1 MKRRLVFLVLLLF
14 LAVGG
19 IWYLVFRQSGM
30 YRVREGIPEDA
41 VFIVETPSFNRIRD
55 KLYRNRI
62 WASLKAYPY
71 FEEYHANLNLA
82 DSLSEVYPGLRK
94 LLTDRPFAVSCHLV
108 SATDYDLLY
117 VCDLGK
123 LNVIQAFDGLVGG
136 VLGDG
141 QMSRKGDVTGI
152 RIGELKLY
160 YAIKANLLFIS
171 FSEKLVTRAWKTCG
185 RHPAFQEQSNTGDI
199 RLELE
204 HTRFEKWMKMLWG
217 EAATNADSSAFETTA
232 LALQLQDKALA
243 FSGKTYPSRH
253 NFSLWSALNL
263 VEGNKSSVREI
274 IGNHVAAYVSVC
286 YSSFEELENILLED
300 YKVNNLKEFQGYEK
314 TVTRLNKF
322 LGLDLAGLF
331 TSWMGNEIAIVKP
344 AVDQENRLDNLI
356 LAIRAKDID
365 LAKDQLAYLAEQIGR
380 KTPVRFRNIDYNG
393 HTIGYL
399 SLKGFF
405 NMFLGKWF
413 SKFDK
418 PYYTFIGD
426 YVVFSNSS
434 STLAAMIKDY
444 SLGNTLVQDEK
455 YNDLMSELGNR
466 SNIYGYVSSPET
478 YEYLFRSLPPE
489 DRAEFVKNKGAF
501 QSFEAIGFTLTNA
514 GSGYETHLVA
524 IHNVDAA
531 RDYEIRELSRSLE
544 KQADLIE
551 SGYYHVVIPDS
562 IAVSTRGDYAYRTE
576 QLDYAGKLSNGD
588 PEGIWKITDRQGQV
602 VAQLLYR
609 EGKLQGE
616 SRFFYPDGVVAV
628 QVTYDNGKITAYKEF
643 FSDGTLKTELEY
655 NRGLRHGEAR
665 FYYPTGHLFG
675 EGKYK
680 KGRRTGTW
688 KYYKVTGEIEKKL
701 KF

>member
-14 LAVGG
+14 LAAGG

-117 VCDLGK
+117 VCDLVK

-286 YSSFEELENILLED
+286 YSSFEELENILL
-300 YKVNNLKEFQGYEK
+300 
-314 TVTRLNKF
+314 
-322 LGLDLAGLF
+322 
-331 TSWMGNEIAIVKP
+331 
-344 AVDQENRLDNLI
+344 
-356 LAIRAKDID
+356 
-365 LAKDQLAYLAEQIGR
+365 
-380 KTPVRFRNIDYNG
+380 
-393 HTIGYL
+393 
-399 SLKGFF
+399 
-405 NMFLGKWF
+405 
-413 SKFDK
+413 
-418 PYYTFIGD
+418 
-426 YVVFSNSS
+426 
-434 STLAAMIKDY
+434 
-444 SLGNTLVQDEK
+444 
-455 YNDLMSELGNR
+455 
-466 SNIYGYVSSPET
+466 
-478 YEYLFRSLPPE
+478 
-489 DRAEFVKNKGAF
+489 
-501 QSFEAIGFTLTNA
+501 
-514 GSGYETHLVA
+514 
-524 IHNVDAA
+524 
-531 RDYEIRELSRSLE
+531 
-544 KQADLIE
+544 
-551 SGYYHVVIPDS
+551 
-562 IAVSTRGDYAYRTE
+562 
-576 QLDYAGKLSNGD
+576 
-588 PEGIWKITDRQGQV
+588 
-602 VAQLLYR
+602 
-609 EGKLQGE
+609 
-616 SRFFYPDGVVAV
+616 
-628 QVTYDNGKITAYKEF
+628 
-643 FSDGTLKTELEY
+643 
-655 NRGLRHGEAR
+655 
-665 FYYPTGHLFG
+665 
-675 EGKYK
+675 
-680 KGRRTGTW
+680 
-688 KYYKVTGEIEKKL
+688 
-701 KF
+701 

>member
-1 MKRRLVFLVLLLF
+1 MKRRLVFWVLLLF

-243 FSGKTYPSRH
+243 FRGKP
-253 NFSLWSALNL
+253 
-263 VEGNKSSVREI
+263 I
-274 IGNHVAAYVSVC
+274 P
-286 YSSFEELENILLED
+286 
-300 YKVNNLKEFQGYEK
+300 
-314 TVTRLNKF
+314 
-322 LGLDLAGLF
+322 AG
-331 TSWMGNEIAIVKP
+331 I
-344 AVDQENRLDNLI
+344 
-356 LAIRAKDID
+356 
-365 LAKDQLAYLAEQIGR
+365 
-380 KTPVRFRNIDYNG
+380 
-393 HTIGYL
+393 
-399 SLKGFF
+399 
-405 NMFLGKWF
+405 
-413 SKFDK
+413 
-418 PYYTFIGD
+418 TFH
-426 YVVFSNSS
+426 
-434 STLAAMIKDY
+434 
-444 SLGNTLVQDEK
+444 
-455 YNDLMSELGNR
+455 
-466 SNIYGYVSSPET
+466 YGV
-478 YEYLFRSLPPE
+478 L
-489 DRAEFVKNKGAF
+489 
-501 QSFEAIGFTLTNA
+501 
-514 GSGYETHLVA
+514 
-524 IHNVDAA
+524 
-531 RDYEIRELSRSLE
+531 
-544 KQADLIE
+544 
-551 SGYYHVVIPDS
+551 
-562 IAVSTRGDYAYRTE
+562 
-576 QLDYAGKLSNGD
+576 
-588 PEGIWKITDRQGQV
+588 
-602 VAQLLYR
+602 
-609 EGKLQGE
+609 
-616 SRFFYPDGVVAV
+616 
-628 QVTYDNGKITAYKEF
+628 
-643 FSDGTLKTELEY
+643 
-655 NRGLRHGEAR
+655 
-665 FYYPTGHLFG
+665 
-675 EGKYK
+675 
-680 KGRRTGTW
+680 
-688 KYYKVTGEIEKKL
+688 
-701 KF
+701 